1 MKTVSLILRAL
12 AGALVAIAALAF
24 TVVEGTLLVTLDF
37 ALYENGFLGFV
48 QLALKLFIALSAGTL
63 GILSLVKIKSPFLW
77 EGICLLV
84 TSAVML
90 PLISNG
96 IGVYIAAAAAFFALV
111 QLLSF
116 MVYRP
121 KSAKASL
128 HISEKEDG

>member
-24 TVVEGTLLVTLDF
+24 AAVETTLLVTLDF

-48 QLALKLFIALSAGTL
+48 QLALKLLIALSAGTL
-63 GILSLVKIKSPFLW
+63 GILSLVKIKRPFLW

-96 IGVYIAAAAAFFALV
+96 IGVYIAAAAAFFALA
-111 QLLSF
+111 QLLF
-116 MVYRP
+116 VGAYRAECALHTP
-121 KSAKASL
+121 K
-128 HISEKEDG
+128 KEG